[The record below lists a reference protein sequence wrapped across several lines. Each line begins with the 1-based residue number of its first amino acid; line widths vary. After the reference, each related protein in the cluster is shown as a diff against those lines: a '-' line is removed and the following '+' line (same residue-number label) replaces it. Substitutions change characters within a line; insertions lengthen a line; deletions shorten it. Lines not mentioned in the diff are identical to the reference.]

1 MKQVSSIILMSL
13 FLEITALFDNEITL
27 KCHGKT
33 FNNVTLT
40 AYYPDYT
47 DQDHEQGYQDK
58 HGQKLRT
65 LQDYVDNRA
74 EFVTLAMDSMLDIPY
89 GTKVCIPE
97 LNEHFGHRILL
108 EVNDSSFDLKGS
120 GYMRAD
126 ICVRTEIDSYDEAVN
141 RVVTLVFV

>member
-1 MKQVSSIILMSL
+1 MNRVSFVIFISSIL
-13 FLEITALFDNEITL
+13 FVNPLFDNEISL
-27 KCHGKT
+27 KCHGTT
-33 FNNVTLT
+33 FKNVTLT

-47 DQDHEQGYQDK
+47 NQDHEQGYQDNQ
-58 HGQKLRT
+58 GQKLRT

-74 EFVTLAMDSMLDIPY
+74 EFVTLAMDSKLGMPY

-108 EVNDSSFDLKGS
+108 EFRDSSYDLKGS
-120 GYMRAD
+120 GFARAD
-126 ICVRTEIDSYDEAVN
+126 ICVRTEIDSYDGTVN